1 MDNQIAGN
9 RRTLRRRPLQPRNTP
24 VTLAIELPAKP
35 ATFRET
41 PHFMQTRLEP
51 DDKENSEVTTALP
64 LPAMASSDFLLPAE
78 ALSLSEELEAARRQ
92 KERLRLER
100 EKTETMLRDRD
111 LVLEKEAR
119 EAEMRDLQHIEVEMK
134 LQSLLR
140 LIELR
145 SLLRFETISSLRKQ
159 EEEKR
164 KEKLLMEQNCLSS
177 TRCEVEEA
185 ETSTAKEKGTASPIS
200 VSN

>member
-9 RRTLRRRPLQPRNTP
+9 RRTLRPRPLQPRNTP

-35 ATFRET
+35 ASFRAI
-41 PHFMQTRLEP
+41 PPFKQTRLEP

-100 EKTETMLRDRD
+100 EKTETMLREKD
-111 LVLEKEAR
+111 LVLENEAR

-159 EEEKR
+159 EEDKR
-164 KEKLLMEQNCLSS
+164 KEKLLMEQNCVSS
-177 TRCEVEEA
+177 TRCEAEEA